1 MNKDMLEQAKCTY
14 HRNEISNSDDKNLF
28 RIVNKLYS
36 MNSSRV
42 LPDYT
47 SPKELANRFVSFFH
61 DKIKMICEKLDNV
74 STPPLTITL
83 PESCK
88 SSFTDFKQVSEDTV
102 CKVINESASK
112 CCQLDPIPAW
122 LVKKCLDELL
132 PHITKIINLSL
143 SSGTVPAAFK
153 LSHIVPLLKKQN
165 LYPNELKNYRPVAN
179 LPFLFKVLERIVT
192 TQIKEYMQEHN
203 LFSVNQSAYRK
214 FHSTETALLCV
225 TNDLLL
231 ALDNGHEAV
240 LVLLDY
246 SSAFDTINHS
256 MLFERFKRRYGICGT
271 VLKWCVS
278 YLESRKQAI
287 VIGDSISDAFPLP
300 WGVPQGSVKGP
311 FDFIMYSAP
320 LSDVINAHHDIHHV
334 IYADDTQLYL
344 TMESTHQSEA
354 VNKLES
360 CISDVRSWVI
370 QNKLMLNDSKT
381 EIIHFHSAFRTNSV
395 LPSINI
401 GGSDIAASLS
411 AKDLGV
417 LLDDTLQLKDHVRN
431 VCRKASFGIYKIGRI
446 RKYLDR
452 ASTERLVH
460 AFVSS
465 HLDCNNSLLYGLP
478 HNLSVISSES
488 SKFCCSFYHLYKTP

>member
-1 MNKDMLEQAKCTY
+1 MLSHITAWIQGRPLLPASRNSGRFLTIPLLMTKTCSVLWINCTLWTHLAY
-14 HRNEISNSDDKNLF
+14 SLITPHLRSSPIGSVHSF
-28 RIVNKLYS
+28 MTKLG
-36 MNSSRV
+36 
-42 LPDYT
+42 
-47 SPKELANRFVSFFH
+47 
-61 DKIKMICEKLDNV
+61 CEKLDNV

-112 CCQLDPIPAW
+112 CCQLDPIPTW

-132 PHITKIINLSL
+132 PHITKIINLLL
-143 SSGTVPAAFK
+143 SSETVPAAFK

-165 LYPNELKNYRPVAN
+165 LDPNELKNYRPVAN

-231 ALDNGHEAV
+231 VLDKGHEAV

-246 SSAFDTINHS
+246 SCAFDTINHS
-256 MLFERFKRRYGICGT
+256 MLFERFKRTYGICGT

-278 YLESRKQAI
+278 YLDSRKQAI

-320 LSDVINAHHDIHHV
+320 LSNVINAHHDIHHV

-344 TMESTHQSEA
+344 TMES
-354 VNKLES
+354 
-360 CISDVRSWVI
+360 
-370 QNKLMLNDSKT
+370 
-381 EIIHFHSAFRTNSV
+381 IH
-395 LPSINI
+395 
-401 GGSDIAASLS
+401 
-411 AKDLGV
+411 
-417 LLDDTLQLKDHVRN
+417 
-431 VCRKASFGIYKIGRI
+431 
-446 RKYLDR
+446 
-452 ASTERLVH
+452 
-460 AFVSS
+460 
-465 HLDCNNSLLYGLP
+465 
-478 HNLSVISSES
+478 
-488 SKFCCSFYHLYKTP
+488 